1 MLWISGWE
9 WCALYILS
17 CEMPQ
22 YLLELWYSPCV
33 QSETDQDGLVRELK
47 NKNKIIIVA
56 YIFFTFEIRV
66 KKTVTVQDK
75 AKKKKTKTNPHHSD
89 KNHYVTDLRLIQ
101 SWEGKRFLHE
111 KISRDFPESWQ
122 WSSALPAEGLPTG
135 GSQVVGL
142 QPCSLHFDPQKS
154 IENSDNKT
162 KCQGCIIWVDTA
174 ESW

>member
-75 AKKKKTKTNPHHSD
+75 AKKKNPKQTHTTQIKTTMLQILGWSRAEKERDSCMKRFHETSQ
-89 KNHYVTDLRLIQ
+89 NHDSGHLHCLLKACQLEALRLLAYSPVAYTLILR
-101 SWEGKRFLHE
+101 S
-111 KISRDFPESWQ
+111 P
-122 WSSALPAEGLPTG
+122 
-135 GSQVVGL
+135 
-142 QPCSLHFDPQKS
+142 
-154 IENSDNKT
+154 
-162 KCQGCIIWVDTA
+162 
-174 ESW
+174 